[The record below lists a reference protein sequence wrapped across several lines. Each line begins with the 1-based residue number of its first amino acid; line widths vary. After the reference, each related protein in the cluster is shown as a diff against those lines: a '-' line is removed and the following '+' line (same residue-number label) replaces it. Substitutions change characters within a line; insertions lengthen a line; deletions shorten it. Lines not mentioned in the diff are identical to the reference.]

1 MGSMVK
7 HKAAYREITEFTGHG
22 IALKG
27 HTAVRYPVLR
37 RRVCLLG
44 PHFPHLVTSEWDT
57 SGQETT
63 VNPPVLRWIMLGN
76 MLSGITHTRGAI
88 PLPSFRVSDNSG
100 NSFRTA
106 ETADTL
112 EVDRG
117 MPF

>member
-1 MGSMVK
+1 MKLTGVCLFRT
-7 HKAAYREITEFTGHG
+7 AEITDTLVMGLFSGQRSPFRG
-22 IALKG
+22 SDNSGNSFRGADMAG
-27 HTAVRYPVLR
+27 FSCYGPVLR
-37 RRVCLLG
+37 QRI
-44 PHFPHLVTSEWDT
+44 
-57 SGQETT
+57 T